1 VGYADL
7 TAAQAELGLS
17 GNEPGDADAI
27 AMLATFDEALTLR
40 FNDVTGMAWGVYAA
54 ETRTI
59 EAPCVSSLLILG
71 DGLTTLTGVEQYGDW
86 DGTTWNDGLTVDA
99 SYLRLVYGGNAIER
113 SDGSYWCGP
122 VRVTGSWGDEVNGS
136 APADVVAA
144 LTEAVVAEYRRR
156 TLNARDTTQGFGEL
170 EASPPP
176 RAENGPLWKAAVL
189 THRVKA
195 LVVA

>member
-1 VGYADL
+1 MGYADL

-17 GNEPGDADAI
+17 GNEPGDADAV
-27 AMLATFDEALTLR
+27 AMLATFDEALTIR

-59 EAPCVSSLLILG
+59 EAPGVSSWLVLPTP
-71 DGLTTLTGVEQYGDW
+71 LTTLTSVEVDGAW
-86 DGTTWNDGLTVDA
+86 NGTTWTGGTTVA
-99 SYLRLVYGGNAIER
+99 STYLRLVAGGNAIENGAGYWY
-113 SDGSYWCGP
+113 GS
-122 VRVTGSWGDEVNGS
+122 VRVTGAWGDKVNDDP
-136 APADVVAA
+136 PADVVAA

-156 TLNARDTTQGFGEL
+156 TMNARDTTQVFDGL

-189 THRVKA
+189 THRQKA

>member
-1 VGYADL
+1 MGYADL

-17 GNEPGDADAI
+17 GNEPGDADAV
-27 AMLATFDEALTLR
+27 AMLATFDEALTIR

-59 EAPCVSSLLILG
+59 EAPGVSSWLVLPTP
-71 DGLTTLTGVEQYGDW
+71 LTTLTSVEVDGAW
-86 DGTTWNDGLTVDA
+86 NGTTWTGGTTVA
-99 SYLRLVYGGNAIER
+99 STYLRLVAGGNAIEN
-113 SDGSYWCGP
+113 SAGYWYGS
-122 VRVTGSWGDEVNGS
+122 VRVTGAWGDKVNDDP
-136 APADVVAA
+136 PADVVAA

-156 TLNARDTTQGFGEL
+156 TMNARDTTQGFDGL

-189 THRVKA
+189 THRQKA

>member
-1 VGYADL
+1 MGYADL

-17 GNEPGDADAI
+17 GNEPGDADAV
-27 AMLATFDEALTLR
+27 AMLATFDEALTIR

-59 EAPCVSSLLILG
+59 EARGVSNWLVLPAPM
-71 DGLTTLTGVEQYGDW
+71 TTLTSVEVDGAW
-86 DGTTWNDGLTVDA
+86 NGTTWVNGVTVP
-99 SYLRLVYGGNAIER
+99 SSSLRLVAGGNAIEN
-113 SDGSYWCGP
+113 SGNYWYGS
-122 VRVTGSWGDEVNGS
+122 VRVTGAWADEVNDDP
-136 APADVVAA
+136 PADVVAA

-156 TLNARDTTQGFGEL
+156 TFNARDTTQGFDGL

-176 RAENGPLWKAAVL
+176 RSENGPLWKAAVL

>member
-59 EAPCVSSLLILG
+59 ETRGVSNWLVLPAP
-71 DGLTTLTGVEQYGDW
+71 LTTLTSVQV
-86 DGTTWNDGLTVDA
+86 DGAWNGTAWVGGTTVDA
-99 SYLRLVYGGNAIER
+99 SYLRLVAGGNAIEH
-113 SDGSYWCGP
+113 SGNYWYGS
-122 VRVTGSWGDEVNGS
+122 VRVTGAWGDEVNGS

-156 TLNARDTTQGFGEL
+156 TFNARDTTQGFDGL